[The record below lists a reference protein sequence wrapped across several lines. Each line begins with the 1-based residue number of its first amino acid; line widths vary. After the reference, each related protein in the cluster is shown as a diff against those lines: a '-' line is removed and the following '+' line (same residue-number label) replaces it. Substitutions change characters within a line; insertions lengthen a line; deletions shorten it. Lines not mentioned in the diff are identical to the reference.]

1 MTTLTDAQ
9 IQAKLDEFV
18 LAKRRQEAIRHELL
32 QADIEIEEL
41 PEGVKWRRVDAR
53 EIAR

>member
-1 MTTLTDAQ
+1 MTLTDKE

-32 QADIEIEEL
+32 LAGVEIEEL
-41 PEGVKWRRVDAR
+41 PEGIKWRKIETH
-53 EIAR
+53 EILP